1 MARGWREGYT
11 IARSYPR
18 QLDSRSLIHC
28 HGRAARIPEDNL
40 PAFHFL
46 RDSHVVSGREEAS
59 RVAVEY
65 IAVAR
70 PVHVDP
76 AFQAELI
83 LLLALLRT
91 KMIEEGLDVLLHLI
105 AELFD
110 DRLLE
115 LEKIERVVPPP
126 AVRTPGRV
134 AVVLH
139 KPPREILQSLVQVPR
154 PVLAQVD
161 PRRKQRHHA
170 DLTHKARIPT
180 KNPTTMTR
188 TRLVC
193 NGRTAA
199 LSGRGFAAGR

>member
-1 MARGWREGYT
+1 MACGRREGYT

-18 QLDSRSLIHC
+18 QLDSRSLVHR
-28 HGRAARIPEDNL
+28 HGWAARIPEDDL

-46 RDSHVVSGREEAS
+46 RDFHVVSGREEAS
-59 RVAVEY
+59 RVAVEH
-65 IAVAR
+65 IVVAR

-110 DRLLE
+110 DRLLQ
-115 LEKIERVVPPP
+115 LEKIKRVVPPP

-154 PVLAQVD
+154 PVFAQIE

-180 KNPTTMTR
+180 KN
-188 TRLVC
+188 
-193 NGRTAA
+193 
-199 LSGRGFAAGR
+199 